1 MTNCKEL
8 AVGLLDLRL
17 RMLHEPAEQILVSF
31 HKGGQFV
38 LDYLANQ
45 KNGISPQKN
54 ISRDM
59 IVSSARITVL
69 LKNLE
74 EKGYIRRMKDPSD
87 SRQEL
92 VSITES
98 GRDAIGRLRDVLITR
113 TAEVLEA
120 LGSHDAEEYFRIQKR
135 IFELTYN
142 TRKDECL

>member
-1 MTNCKEL
+1 MMNCKEL
-8 AVGLLDLRL
+8 AGELLDLRL

-74 EKGYIRRMKDPSD
+74 EKGYIRRMKDPFD

-98 GRDAIGRLRDVLITR
+98 GRDAIGRLRDVLIQHGLR
-113 TAEVLEA
+113 RFSKPSEVMMRRNISAYKNAFL
-120 LGSHDAEEYFRIQKR
+120 
-135 IFELTYN
+135 N
-142 TRKDECL
+142 

>member
-1 MTNCKEL
+1 MMNCKEL
-8 AVGLLDLRL
+8 AGELLDLRL

-38 LDYLANQ
+38 L
-45 KNGISPQKN
+45 
-54 ISRDM
+54 
-59 IVSSARITVL
+59 
-69 LKNLE
+69 
-74 EKGYIRRMKDPSD
+74 
-87 SRQEL
+87 
-92 VSITES
+92 
-98 GRDAIGRLRDVLITR
+98 LITR

>member
-1 MTNCKEL
+1 MMNCKEL
-8 AVGLLDLRL
+8 VGELLDLRL

-59 IVSSARITVL
+59 IVSSARITV
-69 LKNLE
+69 
-74 EKGYIRRMKDPSD
+74 
-87 SRQEL
+87 

-113 TAEVLEA
+113 TAEVLEV
-120 LGSHDAEEYFRIQKR
+120 LRSHDAEEYFRIQKR

>member
-1 MTNCKEL
+1 
-8 AVGLLDLRL
+8 
-17 RMLHEPAEQILVSF
+17 
-31 HKGGQFV
+31 
-38 LDYLANQ
+38 
-45 KNGISPQKN
+45 
-54 ISRDM
+54 
-59 IVSSARITVL
+59 
-69 LKNLE
+69 
-74 EKGYIRRMKDPSD
+74 MKDPSD